1 MTNRFMKE
9 TSRPYPTVTLFGLP
23 FSKMN
28 MRETVDYLAG
38 AIERREPTQ
47 VITGNPIM
55 IMAGLDDPDYYRV
68 MAEAELI
75 VPDGAGVVWAAERA
89 GDPVQERVAGF
100 DLLHELMREGERRR
114 WSVYL
119 LGTTQ
124 ETIEEAA
131 RRLQE
136 SYPLARLAGCRNG
149 YFGPDEDASVVE
161 GIRSAAPDMLFVAR
175 ALTTQEPW
183 IGRYK
188 QELGVPVMMGVGG
201 SFDVIAGKTKRAPLL
216 FQRLG
221 LEWFY
226 RLMKQPT
233 RAARMLALPKFAVKV
248 VRAGENLAKRPP
260 RP

>member
-136 SYPLARLAGCRNG
+136 SYPLVRLPVAATAISGRMRTRPSSRGFARPRRICSLWPGRLRPRSRGSAGT
-149 YFGPDEDASVVE
+149 SKS
-161 GIRSAAPDMLFVAR
+161 SAFP
-175 ALTTQEPW
+175 
-183 IGRYK
+183 
-188 QELGVPVMMGVGG
+188 
-201 SFDVIAGKTKRAPLL
+201 
-216 FQRLG
+216 
-221 LEWFY
+221 
-226 RLMKQPT
+226 
-233 RAARMLALPKFAVKV
+233 
-248 VRAGENLAKRPP
+248 
-260 RP
+260 

>member
-1 MTNRFMKE
+1 MEE

-28 MRETVDYLAG
+28 MRETVDYLAD
-38 AIERREPTQ
+38 AIEHRKPTQ

-55 IMAGLDDPDYYRV
+55 VMAGLDDPDYYRV

-75 VPDGAGVVWAAERA
+75 VPDGAGVVWASERA
-89 GDPVQERVAGF
+89 GEPVPERVAGF

-124 ETIEEAA
+124 ETIAEAA
-131 RRLQE
+131 RKLQA
-136 SYPLARLAGCRNG
+136 SYPLVRLAGYRNG

-161 GIRSAAPDMLFVAR
+161 EIRAAAPDMLFVAR

-201 SFDVIAGKTKRAPLL
+201 SFDVIAGKMKRAPVL
-216 FQRLG
+216 FQKLR

-226 RLMKQPT
+226 RLLKQPT
-233 RAARMLALPKFAVKV
+233 RASRMLALPKFAVKV
-248 VRAGENLAKRPP
+248 LRARENLAKRPP